1 MVNHKSLI
9 EGLVNKPS
17 THKQLS
23 NAELV
28 EASLRRKEAVLTNTG
43 ALRAQTGE
51 YTGRSPKDRFIVR
64 DSVSDSK
71 IDWGE
76 VNQPISQE
84 IFDNL
89 FDKVT
94 TYLRSEEHT

>member
-28 EASLRRKEAVLTNTG
+28 EASIRRDEAVLTNTG
-43 ALRAQTGE
+43 ALRAQRE
-51 YTGRSPKDRFIVR
+51 YVDSTRIHLRSPKNRFL
-64 DSVSDSK
+64 S
-71 IDWGE
+71 
-76 VNQPISQE
+76 
-84 IFDNL
+84 
-89 FDKVT
+89 
-94 TYLRSEEHT
+94 